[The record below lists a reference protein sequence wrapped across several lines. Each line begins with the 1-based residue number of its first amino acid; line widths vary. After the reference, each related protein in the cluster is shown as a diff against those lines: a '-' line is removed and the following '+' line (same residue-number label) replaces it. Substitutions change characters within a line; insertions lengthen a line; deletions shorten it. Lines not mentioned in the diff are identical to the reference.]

1 MQERDI
7 FMRLKTGQR
16 FDKKICTTLTMVQE
30 FFDSIHILGHH
41 NRTVVDIVNR
51 DNDVFL
57 DEYTSILICGD
68 DYLSYNLDKPD
79 G

>member
-1 MQERDI
+1 
-7 FMRLKTGQR
+7 
-16 FDKKICTTLTMVQE
+16 MVQE